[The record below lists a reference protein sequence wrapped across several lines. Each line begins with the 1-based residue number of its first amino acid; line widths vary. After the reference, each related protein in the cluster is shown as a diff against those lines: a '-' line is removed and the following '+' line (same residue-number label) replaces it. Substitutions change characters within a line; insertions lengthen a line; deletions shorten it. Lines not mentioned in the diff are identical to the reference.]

1 MDWGTHMVLAAK
13 LLDSSDLDA
22 GAAIYSVIPVI
33 DQKPAHFHRVY
44 AHILENQPDFLD
56 VTLELFKRPEVVS
69 RDFSALDKF
78 ISGKVSSLEKGFSEI
93 ASGDFV
99 NPIRELRS
107 NGVKKRAIEKKIYA
121 FTRIGEETPGFLKL
135 LDEARDLVGDERV
148 TKISTDKVSAAVS
161 LLSHTFFDTYNNPVQ
176 IFLPTCSY
184 CSAQWDF
191 WSKIDY
197 MKFRGDFYKP
207 ENIVPF
213 RKEIAKSAI
222 WNVSLKPAALMKA
235 IIIRLGEMGQ
245 PAIPYEVVDMG
256 VRDFLRYIGID
267 EYQRADQELQFLRDL
282 ENEIAEIIYKNFL
295 QAV

>member
-1 MDWGTHMVLAAK
+1 MDWGTHMVLAAR
-13 LLDSSDLDA
+13 LLDSSNLDV

-56 VTLELFKRPEVVS
+56 VTLELFKRPEVAK
-69 RDFSALDKF
+69 RDFSALNRY
-78 ISGKVSSLEKGFSEI
+78 ISEKAGQLEKEF
-93 ASGDFV
+93 AATPPNDA
-99 NPIRELRS
+99 
-107 NGVKKRAIEKKIYA
+107 KKRMMLEKKIYA
-121 FTRIGEETPGFLKL
+121 FRRIGEETPGFLKL
-135 LDEARDLVGDERV
+135 LDDAKDLVGDKRV
-148 TKISTDKVSAAVS
+148 TEISTDKLSAAVS

-176 IFLPTCSY
+176 IFLPACSL

-213 RKEIAKSAI
+213 RKEIANSKV
-222 WNVSLKPAALMKA
+222 WNTKLKPEALMKA

-256 VRDFLRYIGID
+256 VRDFLRYMDIN
-267 EYQRADQELQFLRDL
+267 EYQKADAELKFLRDL
-282 ENEIAEIIYKNFL
+282 EDEIAAIIYKKFSRP
-295 QAV
+295 V

>member
-1 MDWGTHMVLAAK
+1 MDWGTHMVLAAR
-13 LLDSSDLDA
+13 LLNSSGLDV

-56 VTLELFKRPEVVS
+56 VTLELFKRPEVAK
-69 RDFSALDKF
+69 RDFAALNKY
-78 ISGKVSSLEKGFSEI
+78 ISEKAAQLEKEFNAAA
-93 ASGDFV
+93 ASDA
-99 NPIRELRS
+99 
-107 NGVKKRAIEKKIYA
+107 KRRMMLEKKIYA
-121 FTRIGEETPGFLKL
+121 FKRIGEETPGFIKL
-135 LDEARDLVGDERV
+135 LDDARDLVGDERV
-148 TKISTDKVSAAVS
+148 AEISTDKLSAAVS

-176 IFLPTCSY
+176 IFLPTCSL

-213 RKEIAKSAI
+213 RREIAKSKV
-222 WNVSLKPAALMKA
+222 WNTKLKPEALMKA
-235 IIIRLGEMGQ
+235 LIIRLGEMGQ

-256 VRDFLRYIGID
+256 VRDFLRYMDID
-267 EYQRADQELQFLRDL
+267 EYQRADAEIKFLRDL
-282 ENEIAEIIYKNFL
+282 EDEIAAIIYKNFAR
-295 QAV
+295 AV